1 MKKTIKLMAGLL
13 VTAVFA
19 VSCNNE
25 SNPTEETNTQA
36 VSGIDNWETTNPE
49 IIASINAEIEL
60 KRKTGKTAAVQLY
73 RNFRL
78 ETDSQTPADVIAL
91 IKGEIDQMYSSGLKT
106 TTLAKMDDVTS
117 IYLASSASR
126 GLYYSNS
133 RVVIN
138 DYATYRSVKQSVS
151 GVVPHELTHYYHDRF
166 ISGGFN
172 NSAVIAAYNSAKS
185 RRIYPSTAYV
195 LSNNVEYLGTSAEA
209 FFAGTSRDPYNRA
222 TVTQKDPQLTAFINA
237 NF

>member
-1 MKKTIKLMAGLL
+1 MKKTIKLVALLFVAGI
-13 VTAVFA
+13 FA

-25 SNPTEETNTQA
+25 SNAVEETSTQA
-36 VSGIDNWETTNPE
+36 VSAIDNWETTNPTV
-49 IIASINAEIEL
+49 IASINAEIEL
-60 KRKTGKTAAVQLY
+60 KAKTGKLAAAQVY

-91 IKGEIDQMYSSGLKT
+91 IKSEIDQMYTSGLKT

-126 GLYYSNS
+126 GLYYSNG

-172 NSAVIAAYNSAKS
+172 NSTVISSYNSAKS
-185 RRIYPSTAYV
+185 RRIYPSSAYV

-209 FFAGTSRDPYNRA
+209 YFAGTSRDPYNRA

>member
-1 MKKTIKLMAGLL
+1 MKKTIKLVAVLFFAGF
-13 VTAVFA
+13 FA

-25 SNPTEETNTQA
+25 SDSEKKIDEQA
-36 VSGIDNWETTNPE
+36 VSLVENWETTNPE

-60 KRKTGKTAAVQLY
+60 KKVTGKMAAVQLY

-91 IKGEIDQMYSSGLKT
+91 IKSEIDQMYTSGLKT
-106 TTLAKMDDVTS
+106 TTLAKMDDITS

-172 NSAVIAAYNSAKS
+172 NSTVIASYNSAKS
-185 RRIYPSTAYV
+185 RRIYPSSAYV

-209 FFAGTSRDPYNRA
+209 YFAGTSRDPYNRA
-222 TVTQKDPQLTAFINA
+222 NVTQKDPQLTTFINA